1 MKPLFL
7 PLILLS
13 TALFAQVPS
22 KEMVKEA
29 AKVQAA
35 EVKTKAT
42 DKAKDKVDAAAT
54 KVDQKA
60 SATVAKG
67 EAKTG
72 KTAPALA
79 SSTTLIGNKDSKSF
93 HRADCKTAARMK
105 EANKVPFASKAEAEK
120 AGFKPCKVC
129 KP

>member
-1 MKPLFL
+1 MKRLIL
-7 PLILLS
+7 PLLLLS
-13 TALFAQVPS
+13 TSLFAQAPS
-22 KEMVKEA
+22 KEMVKDA
-29 AKVQAA
+29 AKAKVAD
-35 EVKTKAT
+35 VKTKTT
-42 DKAKDKVDAAAT
+42 DKGKEKVDAAAA

-79 SSTTLIGNKDSKSF
+79 SSTALIGNKDSKTL
-93 HRADCKTAARMK
+93 HRADCKIAARMK
-105 EANKVPFASKAEAEK
+105 EANKMAFASKAEAEK